1 MVDRLATSS
10 AFGLVHRLGHHGA
23 VRPARLA
30 VCERTDLALA
40 SVIARRGAERAL
52 AARVG
57 DTFALALPTT
67 PHRSQSGTIAFIW
80 AGPGHWLATAESEA
94 GHRFESRLRTTLAG
108 LASVSDQSDGRAVL
122 HIAGPRARDTLA
134 KGLPVDLD
142 PSVMQPG
149 GALVSA
155 IAHIGVHLWQL
166 DALPTYE
173 CAVPR
178 SYAQSFWHWLEASAA
193 EYGLTVAPE

>member
-1 MVDRLATSS
+1 MVDRLAASS

-52 AARVG
+52 AAKVG
-57 DTFALALPTT
+57 DAFSLALPLT
-67 PHRSQSGTIAFIW
+67 PHRSEAGGVAFVW
-80 AGPGHWLATAESEA
+80 AGPGHWLATAEGEA
-94 GHRFESRLRTTLAG
+94 GHRFEARLRTTLAG

-166 DALPTYE
+166 DAMPTYE
-173 CAVPR
+173 CAVSR
-178 SYAQSFWHWLEASAA
+178 SYAQSFWHWLEACAA

>member
-1 MVDRLATSS
+1 VVDRLTAST

-23 VRPARLA
+23 VRQARVS

-40 SVIARRGAERAL
+40 SVLARRAADSTL
-52 AARVG
+52 ASKVREIFG
-57 DTFALALPTT
+57 IELPML
-67 PHRSQSGTIAFIW
+67 PHRAAAGSVAFVW
-80 AGPGHWLATAESEA
+80 AGPGHWLATCEGEA
-94 GHRFESRLRTTLAG
+94 GHRFEVRLRTALAG
-108 LASVSDQSDGRAVL
+108 LASISDQSDGRAVL
-122 HIAGPRARDTLA
+122 RIAGPSARDTLA

-166 DALPTYE
+166 DATPTYD
-173 CAVPR
+173 CAISR

-193 EYGLTVAPE
+193 EYGLTVAAE

>member
-1 MVDRLATSS
+1 MVDRLAASS

-52 AARVG
+52 AAKVAEAFG
-57 DTFALALPTT
+57 LALPMI
-67 PHRSQSGTIAFIW
+67 PRRSEAAGIAFVW
-80 AGPGHWLATAESEA
+80 AGPGHWLATAEGEP
-94 GHRFESRLRTTLAG
+94 GHRFEARLRTALVG
-108 LASVSDQSDGRAVL
+108 LASVSDQSDGRATL
-122 HIAGPRARDTLA
+122 HIAGPCARETLA
-134 KGLPVDLD
+134 KSLPVDLD

-149 GALVSA
+149 GALVSV

-173 CAVPR
+173 CAVSR
-178 SYAQSFWHWLEASAA
+178 SYAHSFWHWLEASAA
-193 EYGLTVAPE
+193 EFGLTVAPE

>member
-1 MVDRLATSS
+1 VVDRLAASS

-40 SVIARRGAERAL
+40 SVIARRGAAHVL
-52 AARVG
+52 ADKVAEAFG
-57 DTFALALPTT
+57 LALPMT
-67 PHRSQSGTIAFIW
+67 PHRSEAGGVAFVW
-80 AGPGHWLATAESEA
+80 AGPGHWLATAEGEA
-94 GHRFESRLRTTLAG
+94 GHRFEARLRTALAG

-122 HIAGPRARDTLA
+122 HIAGPRARDMLA

-173 CAVPR
+173 CAVSR
-178 SYAQSFWHWLEASAA
+178 SYAHSFWHWLEASAA
-193 EYGLTVAPE
+193 EFGLTVAPE

>member
-1 MVDRLATSS
+1 VVDRLATSS

-80 AGPGHWLATAESEA
+80 AGPGHWLATAEGEA
-94 GHRFESRLRTTLAG
+94 GHRFESRLRTALAG

-122 HIAGPRARDTLA
+122 HIAGPCARHTLA

-166 DALPTYE
+166 DPLPTYE
-173 CAVPR
+173 CAVSR

>member
-1 MVDRLATSS
+1 MVDRLAPSS

-23 VRPARLA
+23 VRPAGLV

-52 AARVG
+52 SAKVA

-67 PHRSQSGTIAFIW
+67 PHRSEAGGIAFIW
-80 AGPGHWLATAESEA
+80 AGPGQWLATCEGEA
-94 GHRFESRLRTTLAG
+94 GHRFEARLRTTLAG

-122 HIAGPRARDTLA
+122 CIAGPCARDMFA

-149 GALVSA
+149 GALVSGL
-155 IAHIGVHLWQL
+155 AHIGVHLWQL

-173 CAVPR
+173 CAVSR
-178 SYAQSFWHWLEASAA
+178 SYAHSFWHWLEASAA
-193 EYGLTVAPE
+193 EFGLTVAPE

>member
-1 MVDRLATSS
+1 MVDRLAASS

-23 VRPARLA
+23 VRPARIA

-40 SVIARRGAERAL
+40 SVIARRGAEREL
-52 AARVG
+52 AAKVG
-57 DTFALALPTT
+57 DTFSLALPAT
-67 PHRSQSGTIAFIW
+67 PHRSEAGGVAFVW
-80 AGPGHWLATAESEA
+80 AGPGHWLATAEGES

-122 HIAGPRARDTLA
+122 HIAGPCARDTLA

-166 DALPTYE
+166 DAMPTYE
-173 CAVPR
+173 CAVSR

>member
-1 MVDRLATSS
+1 MVDRLAASS

-52 AARVG
+52 AAKVA
-57 DTFALALPTT
+57 DTFGLALPMT
-67 PHRSQSGTIAFIW
+67 PHRSEAAGVAFVW
-80 AGPGHWLATAESEA
+80 AGPGHWLATAEGEP
-94 GHRFESRLRTTLAG
+94 GHRFEARLRTALAG
-108 LASVSDQSDGRAVL
+108 LASISDQSDGRAIL

-173 CAVPR
+173 CAVSR
-178 SYAQSFWHWLEASAA
+178 SYAFSFWHWLEASAA

>member
-1 MVDRLATSS
+1 VVDRLAASS

-23 VRPARLA
+23 VRPARIA

-40 SVIARRGAERAL
+40 SVIARRGAEQAL
-52 AARVG
+52 AARIAH
-57 DTFALALPTT
+57 TFALALPTT
-67 PHRSQSGTIAFIW
+67 PHRSEAAGIAFVW
-80 AGPGHWLATAESEA
+80 AGPGHWLATADGEP
-94 GHRFESRLRTTLAG
+94 GHRFESRLRTALAG

-122 HIAGPRARDTLA
+122 HIAGPSAREMFA

-142 PSVMQPG
+142 PSVLQPG

-173 CAVPR
+173 CAIAR
-178 SYAQSFWHWLEASAA
+178 SYAGSFWRWLEASAA
-193 EYGLTVAPE
+193 EFGLTVAPE

>member
-1 MVDRLATSS
+1 VADRLTAST

-23 VRPARLA
+23 VRPARVA

-40 SVIARRGAERAL
+40 SVLARHGADSAL
-52 AARVG
+52 ASKVRE
-57 DTFALALPTT
+57 TFGIELPML
-67 PHRSQSGTIAFIW
+67 PRRSAAGGVAFVW
-80 AGPGHWLATAESEA
+80 AGPGHWLATAEGEA
-94 GHRFESRLRTTLAG
+94 GHRFEARLRKALDG
-108 LASVSDQSDGRAVL
+108 LASISDQSDGRAVL
-122 HIAGPRARDTLA
+122 RIAGSCARDTLG

-155 IAHIGVHLWQL
+155 IGHIGVHLWQL
-166 DALPTYE
+166 DAVPTYE
-173 CAVPR
+173 CAISR

>member
-1 MVDRLATSS
+1 VVERLAPSS

-23 VRPARLA
+23 VRPAGLA

-40 SVIARRGAERAL
+40 SVIARRGAEQL
-52 AARVG
+52 AAKVA
-57 DTFALALPTT
+57 DTFGLALPAT
-67 PHRSQSGTIAFIW
+67 PHRSEAGGIAFIW
-80 AGPGHWLATAESEA
+80 AGSGQWLATSEGEA
-94 GHRFESRLRTTLAG
+94 GHRFAARLRTTFASF
-108 LASVSDQSDGRAVL
+108 ASVSDQSDGRAVL
-122 HIAGPRARDTLA
+122 RIAGPCTRDMFA

-173 CAVPR
+173 CAVSR
-178 SYAQSFWHWLEASAA
+178 SYAHSFWHWLEASAA
-193 EYGLTVAPE
+193 EFGLTVAPE

>member
-1 MVDRLATSS
+1 VVDRLAASS

-40 SVIARRGAERAL
+40 SVIARRGTEGAL
-52 AARVG
+52 AAKVA
-57 DTFALALPTT
+57 DAFSLALPMT
-67 PHRSQSGTIAFIW
+67 PHRAEAGGVAFVW
-80 AGPGHWLATAESEA
+80 AGPGQWLATSEGEP
-94 GHRFESRLRTTLAG
+94 GHRFETRLRSALAG
-108 LASVSDQSDGRAVL
+108 LASVCDQSDGRAVL
-122 HIAGPRARDTLA
+122 HIAGPRARDLFA

-142 PSVMQPG
+142 PNVMQPG
-149 GALVSA
+149 AALVSA

-166 DALPTYE
+166 DTLPTYE
-173 CAVPR
+173 CAVSR
-178 SYAQSFWHWLEASAA
+178 SYAHSFWHWLEASAA

>member
-1 MVDRLATSS
+1 MVDRLAASS

-23 VRPARLA
+23 VRPARIA

-40 SVIARRGAERAL
+40 SVIARRGAEREL
-52 AARVG
+52 AAKVG
-57 DTFALALPTT
+57 DTFSLALPAT
-67 PHRSQSGTIAFIW
+67 PHRSEAGGVAFVW
-80 AGPGHWLATAESEA
+80 AGPGHWLATAEGES

-166 DALPTYE
+166 DAMPTYE
-173 CAVPR
+173 CAVSR

>member
-1 MVDRLATSS
+1 VVDRLTAST

-23 VRPARLA
+23 VRPARVC

-40 SVIARRGAERAL
+40 SVLARRGADSTL
-52 AARVG
+52 ASKVRE
-57 DTFALALPTT
+57 TFGIELPMLPRRSAAGSLA
-67 PHRSQSGTIAFIW
+67 FVW
-80 AGPGHWLATAESEA
+80 AGPGHWLATCEGEA
-94 GHRFESRLRTTLAG
+94 GHRFEARLRTALAG
-108 LASVSDQSDGRAVL
+108 LASISDQSDGRAVL
-122 HIAGPRARDTLA
+122 RITGLCARDTLA

-155 IAHIGVHLWQL
+155 IAHIGVHVWQL
-166 DALPTYE
+166 DAAPTYD
-173 CAVPR
+173 CAISR

-193 EYGLTVAPE
+193 EYGLTVAAE